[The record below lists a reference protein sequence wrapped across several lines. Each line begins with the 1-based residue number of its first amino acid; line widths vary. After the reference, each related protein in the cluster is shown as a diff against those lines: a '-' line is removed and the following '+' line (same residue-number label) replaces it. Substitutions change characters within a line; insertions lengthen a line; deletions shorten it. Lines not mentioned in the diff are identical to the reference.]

1 VKEFFVDVPYEGET
15 VRARHTDGALQLHE
29 GGSSFVTLPAMPFEK
44 SQVSPARDSRLRWM
58 QSVLHCTHYVCGAGE
73 QAYLNK
79 EDAPEVTF
87 VARDAIDLSD
97 EAYCE
102 ALI

>member
-1 VKEFFVDVPYEGET
+1 
-15 VRARHTDGALQLHE
+15 
-29 GGSSFVTLPAMPFEK
+29 MPFEK